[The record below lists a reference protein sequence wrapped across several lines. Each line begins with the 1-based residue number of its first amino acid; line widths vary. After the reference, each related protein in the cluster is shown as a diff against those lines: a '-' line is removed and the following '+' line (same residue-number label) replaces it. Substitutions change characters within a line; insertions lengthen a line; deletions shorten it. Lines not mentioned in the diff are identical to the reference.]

1 MYPIYRQPATTPSPY
16 PENVCRT
23 MAPQVYQYR
32 RVIGHHFKNRRNGS
46 SPANVR
52 NWIAAFRRDLRAC
65 GWSTYAA
72 QVNAKESTK

>member
-1 MYPIYRQPATTPSPY
+1 MYPIYRQPATSPSPY

-23 MAPQVYQYR
+23 MWPQVVKYR
-32 RVIGHHFKNRRNGS
+32 TVISSHFARRHKDS

-52 NWIAAFRRDLRAC
+52 NWIAAFRRDLNAC

-72 QVNAKESTK
+72 QCNTNLAGA